1 MATKPQTSAFRL
13 AALVAALLPV
23 YASLAQAQDTAEI
36 DKLSKPGSVI
46 EFGAGYVDE
55 DNGRFGQYNGLNEKG
70 GYGLL
75 DFNLNR
81 RDEATGEWLQF
92 SGSNVGLDMRKLRLE
107 HRTQG
112 NWGYFVQYDQIP
124 RFSPYTVNTG
134 LSGIG
139 TGGVAINFVP
149 LRDVQIETER
159 KAWTLGLD
167 KVLPAGWDVQF
178 RYRSED
184 KTGSRIW
191 GQGTTGGAG
200 QFQFLADPIDYNT
213 QQLEATVGYTTKN
226 LQLNG
231 GYYGTLFD
239 NANRQLNSFGGAL
252 AGGAIASNFQ
262 TMGLPPGNQS
272 HQMYLSGGYNFTP
285 TTRGN
290 FKASYQRATQDSL
303 FPQGFAGGVP
313 NTVPLAPGVGTDLQG
328 RVDTTLFQLGLTSR
342 PLQKMTV
349 RADLR
354 YNDRDD
360 KTPLV
365 QYFAPVAV
373 GATTDGF
380 NEPRSIKTTNGKLE
394 AGYLL
399 PAAVRLVGSVD
410 YEKKERNTSPVRVVS
425 FREETEE
432 LSYRAELRRTLSET
446 INGSVAYVHSDRD
459 GSPWLTTTVLGGAV
473 GSNLVHPLH
482 LADRQR
488 DRVRIMLD
496 WTPTEQLALNFLYD
510 DSKDEYS
517 GRLFGARSGKA
528 QLYTVDA
535 LYSFSEKWQA
545 NAWFSSADT
554 KADPSTQMCENAT
567 SGVTGNCQAA
577 GAGTLADPIWSA
589 TMRNLAETYGI
600 GVRGKGVAGLDLAAE
615 LVYAEDL
622 GEFHQAAVSPA
633 NAVIPV
639 IPDVTYKRWT
649 FRFNAKYALQKNAG
663 VRLLYVHDY
672 FETNDWQWT
681 TWTYTDG
688 TTVRQQPEQ
697 KVNFV
702 GLSYYLEFR

>member
-1 MATKPQTSAFRL
+1 MANKAQISTFRL
-13 AALVAALLPV
+13 AALAAALLPV
-23 YASLAQAQDTAEI
+23 YAGLAQAQDAAEI
-36 DKLSKPGSVI
+36 DKLTKPSSVI

-55 DNGRFGQYNGLNEKG
+55 DNNRFGQYNGLNEKG

-75 DFNLNR
+75 EFNLNR
-81 RDEATGEWLQF
+81 RDEETGNWLQIT
-92 SGSNVGLDMRKLRLE
+92 GSNVGLDMRKLRLD

-112 NWGYFVQYDQIP
+112 NWGYFIQYDQIP
-124 RFSPYTVNTG
+124 RYSQYVVNTG
-134 LSGIG
+134 LAGIG
-139 TGGVAINFVP
+139 TGTVNFNGVP
-149 LRDVQIETER
+149 LRDVQLDTQR

-167 KVLPAGWDVQF
+167 KALPAGWDVQV
-178 RYRSED
+178 RYRNEE

-213 QQLEATVGYTTKN
+213 QQIEATVGYSGKG
-226 LQLNG
+226 LQLSG
-231 GYYGTLFD
+231 GYYGTMFD
-239 NANRQLNSFGGAL
+239 NANRQLDSFGGAL

-272 HQMYLSGGYNFTP
+272 HQVFLGGGYNFTP

-290 FKASYQRATQDSL
+290 FKASYQRATQDSM

-313 NTVPLAPGVGTDLQG
+313 NTVPLAPGVGTDLDGQ
-328 RVDTTLFQLGLTSR
+328 VDTTLFQLGLTSR
-342 PLQKMTV
+342 PMQKMTL

-365 QYFAPVAV
+365 QYFSPVAV

-380 NEPRSIKTTNGKLE
+380 NEPRSIKTTNGKVE

-399 PAAVRLVGSVD
+399 PQAVRLVGSVD
-410 YEKKERNTSPVRVVS
+410 YEKKDRNTSPVRVVS

-432 LSYRAELRRTLSET
+432 LSYRAELRRSLSET
-446 INGSVAYVHSDRD
+446 VNGSVAYVHSDRE
-459 GSPWLTTTVLGGAV
+459 GSPWLTTTVQGGAV

-488 DRVRIMLD
+488 DRWRVMLD
-496 WTPTEQLALNFLYD
+496 WTPTEQLALNFLFD
-510 DSKDEYS
+510 DAEDSYS
-517 GRLFGARSGKA
+517 GRQFGARSGKA
-528 QLYTVDA
+528 TLYTVDA

-567 SGVTGNCQAA
+567 SGVAGNCQAA

-589 TMRNLAETYGI
+589 TMRNLAETFGI
-600 GVRGKGVAGLDLAAE
+600 GLRGKAVAGFDVAAE

-622 GEFHQAAVSPA
+622 GQFTQAAVAPPS
-633 NAVIPV
+633 AVIPV

-649 FRFNAKYALQKNAG
+649 FRLNAKYALQKNAG
-663 VRLLYVHDY
+663 LRLLYVHDN

-681 TWTYTDG
+681 GWTYVDG
-688 TTVRQQPEQ
+688 TTLRQQPEQ